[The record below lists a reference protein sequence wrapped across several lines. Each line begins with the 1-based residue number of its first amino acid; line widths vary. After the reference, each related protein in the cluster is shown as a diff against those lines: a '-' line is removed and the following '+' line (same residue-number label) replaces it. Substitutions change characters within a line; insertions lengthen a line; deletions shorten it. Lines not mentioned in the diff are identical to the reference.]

1 MGGMEQ
7 AFGRTL
13 KQSEAI
19 TSRLIDSACS
29 EGMWVLLH
37 ADLRKYGE
45 FVTKIVWIHPRT
57 HFNIPHVGSSRKAMS
72 FLLDAYPN
80 CYTDLSSLTPA
91 MERDP
96 DTYRRFL
103 IEYQDRV
110 LFGSDALIG
119 QPEHVQS
126 TLEFIHRFLDNE
138 AIFHKLS
145 YKNYLRFHGIPGE
158 N

>member
-45 FVTKIVWIHPRT
+45 FVTKIVWIHPPDSFQYSPRW
-57 HFNIPHVGSSRKAMS
+57 ILKESDVISVG
-72 FLLDAYPN
+72 
-80 CYTDLSSLTPA
+80 CLS
-91 MERDP
+91 
-96 DTYRRFL
+96 
-103 IEYQDRV
+103 
-110 LFGSDALIG
+110 
-119 QPEHVQS
+119 
-126 TLEFIHRFLDNE
+126 
-138 AIFHKLS
+138 
-145 YKNYLRFHGIPGE
+145 
-158 N
+158 